1 MATNY
6 DNDDLACMTPQYV
19 SYFLKDDDERIN
31 LPIGSVDRNMVFFV
45 AHVVFFMFN
54 FLNTLYIVLIE
65 GYVLKGF
72 KKNLQLQL
80 ALCAAIF
87 QMASCYSSIK
97 RYNIN
102 EEYKIWG
109 KIGTATGLVAFA
121 FMGSA
126 CLRMVALCLLFPK
139 NETFGKKVWV
149 SASVAWALVG
159 AVVFVYSMANWEE
172 VLFTIFRLFVA
183 ASNIMLTVS
192 LGVMVVSLRG
202 GNTLMC
208 EGMDNDVLKRLFAVL
223 LCLSLVM
230 LALPKLLG
238 APIFQ
243 FPPTGFNMSLLVIAS
258 KYAGTMTTTAR
269 GTAGESQSLNA

>member
-6 DNDDLACMTPQYV
+6 DNDDLACMTPPYV
-19 SYFLKDDDERIN
+19 SYFLKDDVERIN
-31 LPIGSVDRNMVFFV
+31 LPLDSVDRNMVFFA

-80 ALCAAIF
+80 ALCAAIC

-102 EEYKIWG
+102 EEYGIWG

-121 FMGSA
+121 FVGCAS
-126 CLRMVALCLLFPK
+126 LRMVALCLLFPK

-149 SASVAWALVG
+149 SASCAWALVG
-159 AVVFVYSMANWEE
+159 AAVFVYSIANWEE
-172 VLFTIFRLFVA
+172 VYFSKFRIFVG
-183 ASNIMLTVS
+183 ASNGILIVS

-223 LCLSLVM
+223 LCLAVVM
-230 LALPKLLG
+230 VALTFLG
-238 APIFQ
+238 APMFQ